1 MRNFKEK
8 YQLFIMGLMAGLLI
22 AGGFFIL
29 KLDDYFKELNLYK
42 NVIKTFSYT
51 SKNDDTLK
59 NSGDTLPSEEKQE
72 SGNKIK
78 NKKNIANEI
87 STKKDLVLNTDTI
100 NSHSI
105 KDSLLISGVI
115 NPDDIVIRKDELLF
129 TKTIEVLNLNPV
141 TNRTS
146 KDSLLQKVSGVSE
159 EKNNTK
165 EFFNI
170 EFWQSPLNY
179 KGYRMSKYK
188 LVLYGVTSADK
199 LKIYKLDDVIYLK
212 NGALF
217 YQLDYASDFKQYERI
232 TDEVIINRLK

>member
-8 YQLFIMGLMAGLLI
+8 LQVFIMGLMAGLLI

-29 KLDDYFKELNLYK
+29 KLDDYFKELSFYK
-42 NVIKTFSYT
+42 SVIKTFSNN
-51 SKNDDTLK
+51 SKNDEPLK
-59 NSGDTLPSEEKQE
+59 NSGDTLSSEEKQE
-72 SGNKIK
+72 QGNKIK
-78 NKKNIANEI
+78 NKKNITNEI
-87 STKKDLVLNTDTI
+87 STKKDFVLDADTM
-100 NSHSI
+100 NSHSS
-105 KDSLLISGVI
+105 KDSLLISGI
-115 NPDDIVIRKDELLF
+115 SNPDDIVIRKDELLF
-129 TKTIEVLNLNPV
+129 TKTIEVLNLSPIA
-141 TNRTS
+141 NRTS
-146 KDSLLQKVSGVSE
+146 KDSLLQKVSGVSD
-159 EKNNTK
+159 EKNNMK

-217 YQLDYASDFKQYERI
+217 YQLDYANDFKQYERI